1 MTEHEEF
8 MIIKDIYVKSYE
20 LFKKYNSAV
29 LDDDSWQELIDE
41 VGDIQNE
48 FRQHDDGI
56 RKLCREMMT
65 AYLSYK
71 ESKERRRNGNV

>member
-29 LDDDSWQELIDE
+29 LDGDSWQELIDE
-41 VGDIQNE
+41 AGEIQKE
-48 FRQHDDGI
+48 FRQHDEGI
-56 RKLCREMMT
+56 GKLCREMMT

-71 ESKERRRNGNV
+71 ESKEKRRKANG

>member
-20 LFKKYNSAV
+20 LFKQYNSVV

-41 VGDIQNE
+41 AGDIQKE
-48 FRQHDDGI
+48 FRQHDEGI
-56 RKLCREMMT
+56 GKLCREMMT

-71 ESKERRRNGNV
+71 ESKEKRRKANG

>member
-29 LDDDSWQELIDE
+29 LDDDSWESLIE
-41 VGDIQNE
+41 EAESIE
-48 FRQHDDGI
+48 KESRQYDDGI